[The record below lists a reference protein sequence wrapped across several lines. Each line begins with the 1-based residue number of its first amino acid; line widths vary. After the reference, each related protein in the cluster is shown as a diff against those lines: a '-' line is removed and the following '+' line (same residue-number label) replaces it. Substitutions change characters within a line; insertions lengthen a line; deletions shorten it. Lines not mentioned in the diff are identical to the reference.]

1 MMKSL
6 VIYYSRTGNT
16 RLCATTVSKLLKA
29 DLREIIEKK
38 NRKGVL
44 GYLSAGKDSSLRKKV
59 ALATPDYNFE
69 GYNTIIV
76 LSPVWAW
83 NASAPVTTYLMNCDL
98 KGKQIISIASMAG
111 AEGKTHDTI
120 ATIVKSRGGNVIGS
134 FSIATAGKK
143 ESDLKTETIKNMKEI
158 MKIK

>member
-6 VIYYSRTGNT
+6 VIYYSRTGKT
-16 RLCATTVSKLLKA
+16 RCCATAASELLKA

-59 ALATPDYNFE
+59 VLEAPDYNFD
-69 GYNTIIV
+69 GYDTIIV

-83 NASAPVTTYLMNCDL
+83 NASAPVMTYLMNCDL
-98 KGKQIISIASMAG
+98 KGKQVISIASMG
-111 AEGKTHDTI
+111 GSEGKTHETI
-120 ATIVKSRGGNVIGS
+120 ANIVESKGGKVIGS
-134 FSIATAGKK
+134 FSVATAGKK
-143 ESDLKTETIKNMKEI
+143 ESDLKTETIKNLKEI